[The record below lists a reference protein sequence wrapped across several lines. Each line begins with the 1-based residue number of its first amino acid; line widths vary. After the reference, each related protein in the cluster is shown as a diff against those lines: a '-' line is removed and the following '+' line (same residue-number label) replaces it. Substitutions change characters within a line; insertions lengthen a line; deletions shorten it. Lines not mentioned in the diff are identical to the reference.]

1 MTQGAARIGPP
12 RRFAIDVRAVA
23 NLVGTLAKY
32 LGLVVVFPI
41 GVALWYGDPVWP
53 FLVTGLGTSAF
64 GLGLER
70 LTAGA
75 RHQRRRPRG
84 LPRRLGDVADDG
96 SVRVPPLPLRRR

>member
-12 RRFAIDVRAVA
+12 RRFAIDVTAVA

-53 FLVTGLGTSAF
+53 FVVTGLGTSGVRAS
-64 GLGLER
+64 GSNGSR
-70 LTAGA
+70 RTRGTTSASA
-75 RHQRRRPRG
+75 RASSSSRRCC
-84 LPRRLGDVADDG
+84 
-96 SVRVPPLPLRRR
+96 S